1 MGWLPY
7 FFCLLFTVIVFRG
20 YGRVWTTVEGKT
32 QDGELFEVAGD
43 EVGIRIKGREY
54 RFLINRF
61 IPSDRRYISEWSK
74 VARCHRCSKQLGSAP
89 FKEAGSYKFHESCF
103 KCLVCNQ
110 EFEGG
115 EKLKRDEWGG
125 MVHAEHFHKAKMC
138 DTCSRILST
147 TNLTN
152 KQILKDGRMSCLS
165 CSSDGVFEVKRM
177 EEVRKRVWP
186 TLSTLGIPAPVGDV
200 IIRVVGKDVIE
211 KYAKKINARGNLRG
225 LTLTTYKIIS
235 DGKFTRTTFD
245 HEIFILYGM
254 PHIECASVLAHEYA
268 HIWLNEQFIDDIPP
282 VIEGFCNLVSEATL
296 VKEKGKLAS
305 IIRENMKQSDNP
317 VYGAGYRRMKQ
328 RLSVLGWPTLL
339 AEMKQKSKP
348 PNLR

>member
-1 MGWLPY
+1 
-7 FFCLLFTVIVFRG
+7 
-20 YGRVWTTVEGKT
+20 
-32 QDGELFEVAGD
+32 
-43 EVGIRIKGREY
+43 
-54 RFLINRF
+54 
-61 IPSDRRYISEWSK
+61 
-74 VARCHRCSKQLGSAP
+74 
-89 FKEAGSYKFHESCF
+89 
-103 KCLVCNQ
+103 
-110 EFEGG
+110 
-115 EKLKRDEWGG
+115 
-125 MVHAEHFHKAKMC
+125 
-138 DTCSRILST
+138 
-147 TNLTN
+147 
-152 KQILKDGRMSCLS
+152 
-165 CSSDGVFEVKRM
+165 M

-200 IIRVVGKDVIE
+200 IIRVVGKDVIQ
-211 KYAKKINARGNLRG
+211 KHAKKINARGNLRG

-235 DGKFTRTTFD
+235 DGKFSRTTFD

-305 IIRENMKQSDNP
+305 INRENMKQSDNP

-339 AEMKQKSKP
+339 AEMKQKSKT